1 MKKNT
6 PGLLL
11 MLALLLTATTFTQ
24 AQSVSADS
32 IKTLKLHKEILKQT
46 TELNKQKLN
55 LADYQNK
62 LVKLQTDLEKAN
74 KDAAKSA
81 AESKDYAQKMAKNPG
96 DEKLARKAKKAAKNS
111 SSSHNKAEKLTSS
124 VVSMQRNI
132 TKTSDKITDLE
143 KKIATLRGKG

>member
-6 PGLLL
+6 PCLLL
-11 MLALLLTATTFTQ
+11 MLAFMLAATSFTQ

-32 IKTLKLHKEILKQT
+32 IKALKLHKEILKQT

-62 LVKLQTDLEKAN
+62 LVKLQSDLEKAN

-81 AESKDYAQKMAKNPG
+81 AESKDYSQKMAKNPG
-96 DEKLARKAKKAAKNS
+96 DEKLARKAKKAAKSAS
-111 SSSHNKAEKLTSS
+111 SSNNKAEKLTSGVAS
-124 VVSMQRNI
+124 TQRNI
-132 TKTSDKITDLE
+132 NKTSDKISDLE
-143 KKIATLRGKG
+143 KKIAGLRSKG